1 MMLNKCFIQILFN
14 NENINMKQTLLS
26 TSPLSDFNYGRV
38 FAVER
43 KNDFSIIM
51 RIVIASSFLLAVA
64 VLIF

>member
-1 MMLNKCFIQILFN
+1 MS
-14 NENINMKQTLLS
+14 MKQAITNAS
-26 TSPLSDFNYGRV
+26 MINDFNYGKV

-51 RIVIASSFLLAVA
+51 KLVIASSFLFAVA

>member
-1 MMLNKCFIQILFN
+1 M
-14 NENINMKQTLLS
+14 NMKQTLLS
-26 TSPLSDFNYGRV
+26 TSPVSDFNYGRV

>member
-1 MMLNKCFIQILFN
+1 
-14 NENINMKQTLLS
+14 MKQTLTN
-26 TSPLSDFNYGRV
+26 TSLVNDFNYGRV

-51 RIVIASSFLLAVA
+51 KIVIASSFLFAVA

>member
-1 MMLNKCFIQILFN
+1 
-14 NENINMKQTLLS
+14 MKQTYIS
-26 TSPLSDFNYGRV
+26 ASPVSDFNYGRV

-51 RIVIASSFLLAVA
+51 KLVIASSFLFAVA